1 MRAHALN
8 VFEELWQTAC
18 SGRVPDARAQA
29 EARVTSA
36 LVTDTCVDIVNQ
48 AFHFAGG
55 SVLQQNNELQRYWR
69 DINAGA
75 QHMAV
80 SNAAYEAY
88 GQLLLGIEPSPQTG
102 PGGIARA

>member
-1 MRAHALN
+1 
-8 VFEELWQTAC
+8 
-18 SGRVPDARAQA
+18 VPAARAQA

-36 LVTDTCVDIVNQ
+36 LVTETCVDIVNQ

-55 SVLQQNNELQRYWR
+55 SALQETNLLQRYWR
-69 DINAGA
+69 DINASA

-88 GQLLLGIEPSPQTG
+88 GALLLGIEPAPPVG
-102 PGGIARA
+102 VGGIARA